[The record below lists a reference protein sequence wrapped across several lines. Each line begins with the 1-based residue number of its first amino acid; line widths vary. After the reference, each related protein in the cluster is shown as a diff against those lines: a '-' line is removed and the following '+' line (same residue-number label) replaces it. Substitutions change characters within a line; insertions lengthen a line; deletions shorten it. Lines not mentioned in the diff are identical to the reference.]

1 MSQPRRNKRVGRAQ
15 QKAQAAQSAADQ
27 EQQAT
32 NPAPE
37 PVPEPEL
44 VLSHD
49 VNSFEQH
56 VVDERALLNLMEDW
70 RKGRATKN
78 LWQALSDAYVAV
90 FATVMILAMV
100 ISSLVRAQ
108 SLAAECSTA
117 ACTSGRGLLPW
128 AAMFGVLAFTLAMAR
143 IFGPV
148 LASAAEGFW
157 LMEAPLSRR
166 QLLGRRLLAA
176 IAVSLL
182 GGAALGALVAT
193 LTGSTGM
200 IIVAWALACGLG
212 AAGLTAL
219 AAAEQGIER
228 TWLVSLVQTLM
239 GLAGLA
245 ALLLVVS
252 TAAGWINPVLGR
264 DFTEQLAFVV
274 AGLGLLLVIVAG
286 LLARHRLDHIRRAR
300 LVSGGNLVSGMQ
312 GAAFALD
319 FALMRDILVTREAN
333 ERGHVKPTRGRA
345 KGLRALVMRDVQRLY
360 RFPKPLFTLLA
371 SAVVPYAVQAL
382 GLGRLVIP
390 MSAIVLMAALIP
402 FFNTLRVLSRS
413 RGLARMLPFTTG
425 EIRTA
430 ASVVPAVLALLWAI
444 LITPAMMGVAAAP
457 MLGGDPFET
466 AMIAVVTAAAGF
478 VGAIRWVS
486 AKPANYQAPMMATE
500 MGAMPPG
507 MMFNLIRGFDM
518 IAIITL
524 PALLGWSVW
533 ISIILAVVCFSVL
546 RMGGIDQEELAAM
559 QEENRR
565 QMDQAKTTAKGGK
578 PGAGR
583 PAAGK
588 QTEKIKVTRGR

>member
-1 MSQPRRNKRVGRAQ
+1 MSQARRNKQVGRAAQ
-15 QKAQAAQSAADQ
+15 KAQKAQAAQTAA
-27 EQQAT
+27 QQAAEPET
-32 NPAPE
+32 E

-44 VLSHD
+44 VLAHD
-49 VNSFEQH
+49 VNTLEQH

-90 FATVMILAMV
+90 FATVMIVAMV
-100 ISSLVRAQ
+100 VSSLVRAQ
-108 SLAAECSTA
+108 SLAADCSTD

-128 AAMFGVLAFTLAMAR
+128 AAMFGVLAFTLALAR

-166 QLLGRRLLAA
+166 RLLGRRLLAA
-176 IAVSLL
+176 VLVALL
-182 GGAALGALVAT
+182 AGAALGALVAT
-193 LTGSTGM
+193 LTGSGGM
-200 IIVAWALACGLG
+200 VIVAWALACGLG

-228 TWLVSLVQTLM
+228 TWLVTLVQAVM
-239 GLAGLA
+239 GLAAIA
-245 ALLLVVS
+245 ALLLVVG
-252 TAAGWINPVLGR
+252 TAAGWIHPVLGR
-264 DFTEQLAFVV
+264 DFTEQMAFVV
-274 AGLGLLLVIVAG
+274 AGLGLLLLIVAG
-286 LLARHRLDHIRRAR
+286 ALAVHRLDHIRRAR
-300 LVSGGNLVSGMQ
+300 LVAGGNLVSGMQ

-333 ERGHVKPTRGRA
+333 ERGHVKPTRGRS
-345 KGLRALVMRDVQRLY
+345 KGLQALVMRDVQRLY
-360 RFPKPLFTLLA
+360 RFPKPLFALLA

-390 MSAIVLMAALIP
+390 ISAIVLMASLIP

-425 EIRTA
+425 QIRTA
-430 ASVVPAVLALLWAI
+430 ASVVPAVLALLWAV
-444 LITPAMMGVAAAP
+444 LITPAMMGVADAP
-457 MLGGDPFET
+457 MIGGDPIET

-478 VGAIRWVS
+478 IGAIRWVS

-507 MMFNLIRGFDM
+507 MLFNLIRGFDM

-533 ISIILAVVCFSVL
+533 ISIVLAVICFSVL

-565 QMDQAKTTAKGGK
+565 QMEQARTTTKGGK
-578 PGAGR
+578 PAA
-583 PAAGK
+583 PASSK
-588 QTEKIKVTRGR
+588 EKIKVTRGR